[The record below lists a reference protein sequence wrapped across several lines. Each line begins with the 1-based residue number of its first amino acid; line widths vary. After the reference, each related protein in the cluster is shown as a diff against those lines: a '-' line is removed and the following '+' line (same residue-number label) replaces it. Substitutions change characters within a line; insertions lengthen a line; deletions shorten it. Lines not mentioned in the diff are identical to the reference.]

1 KSVGE
6 NHMIDAILKDAK
18 NRMQK
23 TAESLQRELAGI
35 RTGHANANLLERV
48 TVDYYG
54 APTPVNQL
62 ATIAVPE
69 ARMLTVTPYD
79 KSSVDDVLKAIQQAD
94 LGINPTSDGTM
105 IRITVPQ
112 LTEER
117 RREFVKDARKEGED
131 AKVSVRNIRR
141 EANDKLKKQEK
152 DGDISEDEL
161 RSYTEDVQK
170 ITDDSIAKIDQL
182 CDEKEKDILE
192 V

>member
-1 KSVGE
+1 MS
-6 NHMIDAILKDAK
+6 DAILKDAK

-23 TAESLQRELAGI
+23 TAESLQRELASI

-79 KSSVDDVLKAIQQAD
+79 KGSVDDVLKAIQQAD

-117 RREFVKDARKEGED
+117 RKEFVKDARKEGED

-152 DGDISEDEL
+152 DAEISEDEL
-161 RSYTEDVQK
+161 RSYTDDVQK
-170 ITDDSIAKIDQL
+170 ITDESIAKIDQL

>member
-1 KSVGE
+1 MS
-6 NHMIDAILKDAK
+6 DAILKDAK
-18 NRMQK
+18 NRMNK
-23 TAESLQRELAGI
+23 TVESLQRELAAI

-79 KSSVDDVLKAIQQAD
+79 KGSVDDVLKAIQQAD

-117 RREFVKDARKEGED
+117 RKEFVKDARKEGED

-152 DGDISEDEL
+152 DGEISEDEL
-161 RSYTEDVQK
+161 RSYTDDVQK
-170 ITDDSIAKIDQL
+170 ITDDSIASIDQL

>member
-1 KSVGE
+1 MS
-6 NHMIDAILKDAK
+6 DAILKDAK
-18 NRMQK
+18 NRMNK
-23 TAESLQRELAGI
+23 TAESLQRELAAI

-79 KSSVDDVLKAIQQAD
+79 KGSVDDVLKAIQQAD

-117 RREFVKDARKEGED
+117 RKEFVKDARKEGED

-152 DGDISEDEL
+152 DGEISEDEL
-161 RSYTEDVQK
+161 RSYTDDVQK
-170 ITDDSIAKIDQL
+170 ITDDSIARIDQL
-182 CDEKEKDILE
+182 CDEKQKDILE

>member
-1 KSVGE
+1 MS
-6 NHMIDAILKDAK
+6 DAILKDAK
-18 NRMQK
+18 NRMNK
-23 TAESLQRELAGI
+23 TAESLQRELAAI

-79 KSSVDDVLKAIQQAD
+79 KGSVDDVLKAIQQAD

-117 RREFVKDARKEGED
+117 RKEFVKDARKEGED

-152 DGDISEDEL
+152 DGEISEDEL
-161 RSYTEDVQK
+161 RSYTDDVQK
-170 ITDDSIAKIDQL
+170 ITDDSIARIDQL

>member
-1 KSVGE
+1 MS
-6 NHMIDAILKDAK
+6 DAILKDAK

-23 TAESLQRELAGI
+23 TAESLQRELASI

-79 KSSVDDVLKAIQQAD
+79 KGSVDDVLKAIQQAD

-117 RREFVKDARKEGED
+117 RKEFVKDARKEGED

-152 DGDISEDEL
+152 DAEISEDEF
-161 RSYTEDVQK
+161 RSYTDDVQK
-170 ITDDSIAKIDQL
+170 ITDESIAKIDQL

>member
-1 KSVGE
+1 MS
-6 NHMIDAILKDAK
+6 DAILKDAK
-18 NRMQK
+18 SRMQK
-23 TAESLQRELAGI
+23 SIESLQRDLAAI
-35 RTGHANANLLERV
+35 RTGHANASLLDRV

-62 ATIAVPE
+62 ATISVPE

-117 RREFVKDARKEGED
+117 RKEFVKDARREGED

-141 EANDKLKKQEK
+141 EANDKLKKSEK

-161 RSYTEDVQK
+161 RNYTEEVQK
-170 ITDDSIAKIDQL
+170 ITDDSIRKIDTL
-182 CDEKEKDILE
+182 CDEKEKDIME

>member
-1 KSVGE
+1 MS
-6 NHMIDAILKDAK
+6 DAILKDAK

-79 KSSVDDVLKAIQQAD
+79 KGSVDDVLKAIQQAD

-105 IRITVPQ
+105 IRITIPQ

-117 RREFVKDARKEGED
+117 RKEFVKDARKEGED

-161 RSYTEDVQK
+161 RTYTDDVQK

>member
-1 KSVGE
+1 CGVETCALPTS
-6 NHMIDAILKDAK
+6 
-18 NRMQK
+18 QK
-23 TAESLQRELAGI
+23 TAGSLESGRAGI
-35 RTGHANANLLERV
+35 RTGHAHAIPLERV
-48 TVDYYG
+48 PVDYYG

-131 AKVSVRNIRR
+131 AKVSV
-141 EANDKLKKQEK
+141 
-152 DGDISEDEL
+152 
-161 RSYTEDVQK
+161 
-170 ITDDSIAKIDQL
+170 
-182 CDEKEKDILE
+182 
-192 V
+192 

>member
-1 KSVGE
+1 MS
-6 NHMIDAILKDAK
+6 DAILKDAK

-23 TAESLQRELAGI
+23 TAESLQRELASI
-35 RTGHANANLLERV
+35 RTGHANASLLERV

-54 APTPVNQL
+54 AQTPVNQL

-79 KSSVDDVLKAIQQAD
+79 KGSVDDVLKAIQQAD

-105 IRITVPQ
+105 IRITIPQ

-117 RREFVKDARKEGED
+117 RKEFVKDARKEGED

-161 RSYTEDVQK
+161 RSYTDDVQK
-170 ITDDSIAKIDQL
+170 ITDDSIARIDQL

>member
-1 KSVGE
+1 
-6 NHMIDAILKDAK
+6 MIDAILKDAK

-94 LGINPTSDGTM
+94 LGINLQVTA
-105 IRITVPQ
+105 Q
-112 LTEER
+112 
-117 RREFVKDARKEGED
+117 
-131 AKVSVRNIRR
+131 
-141 EANDKLKKQEK
+141 
-152 DGDISEDEL
+152 
-161 RSYTEDVQK
+161 
-170 ITDDSIAKIDQL
+170 
-182 CDEKEKDILE
+182 
-192 V
+192 